1 MSMNRRA
8 ALLALCVSSCATR
21 QDIPDGTS
29 LTKGQG
35 LLVMKLLSNAKG
47 SLSFVPFAAESTLGS
62 RLIEGMVGPSGV
74 IAINELEQYFV
85 IPVDAGEYMWSR
97 FSAVG
102 RVADLHTSARF
113 VIKPGEIT
121 YIGNVRTFVRYTTL
135 ELDVFDRDAEVRE
148 HLREKFPKY
157 YETMPFKK
165 SIAFFRPK
173 AV

>member
-1 MSMNRRA
+1 MAMNRRA

-21 QDIPDGTS
+21 QSIPDGTS
-29 LTKGQG
+29 LSKGQG
-35 LLVMKLLSNAKG
+35 LLAMKLLSNAKG
-47 SLSFVPFAAESTLGS
+47 SLAFVPYAAESTVGS
-62 RLIEGMVGPSGV
+62 RLTEGFAGPTGV
-74 IAINELEQYFV
+74 IEISELEQYFV
-85 IPVDAGEYMWSR
+85 IPVNAGEYMWSR
-97 FSAVG
+97 FAAVG
-102 RVADLHTSARF
+102 RVADLHTSTRF

-135 ELDVFDRDAEVRE
+135 ELDVFDRDVEVRE

-157 YETMPFKK
+157 YETMRFNK